1 MLKPLKFVFGGM
13 LLATVPIAAAD
24 TTDGI
29 ISYAR
34 DTGEVYLIRPEANA
48 SPINISTRLDMSFS
62 SGRDTWLNISPDGKW
77 LLLDTER
84 FGCTGWGCLVRLPID
99 LSQGETVGEGDNLVH
114 AENFSAIASGGN
126 VVVFTSTD
134 GPHDVDLYAITRG
147 TSGWGKPILLTNS
160 STYSRNEMPAFSSNG
175 ETVLFDCVNT
185 GDPGSGSICEANVD
199 GSGMRVVTT
208 PADKPAGIAADGHA
222 LHHADYSPEGNFVYE
237 GDWDGEMIY
246 SLAAGS
252 KTPKVVNN
260 QYTNDNSPCVL
271 PNGKIVSLWLN
282 RPGGE
287 GYHELKVMDSNG
299 QNAQMVL
306 QNIDV
311 FDIGIGCGMDC
322 SGGETNSVLSPL
334 LMLLIKDKKSQ
345 VESK

>member
-1 MLKPLKFVFGGM
+1 
-13 LLATVPIAAAD
+13 
-24 TTDGI
+24 
-29 ISYAR
+29 
-34 DTGEVYLIRPEANA
+34 
-48 SPINISTRLDMSFS
+48 
-62 SGRDTWLNISPDGKW
+62 
-77 LLLDTER
+77 
-84 FGCTGWGCLVRLPID
+84 
-99 LSQGETVGEGDNLVH
+99 LVH

-126 VVVFTSTD
+126 VVAFTSTD

-208 PADKPAGIAADGHA
+208 PADKPAGIAADGRA
-222 LHHADYSPEGNFVYE
+222 LHHADYTPEGNFVYE

-306 QNIDV
+306 QDIDV
-311 FDIGIGCGMDC
+311 FDIGIGCGMDY
-322 SGGETNSVLSPL
+322 SGGETNSALSPL